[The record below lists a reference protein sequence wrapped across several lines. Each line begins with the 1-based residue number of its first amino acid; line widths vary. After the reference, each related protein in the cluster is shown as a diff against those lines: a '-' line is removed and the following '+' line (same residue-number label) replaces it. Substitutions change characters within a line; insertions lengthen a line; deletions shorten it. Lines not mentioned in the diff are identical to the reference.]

1 MFHVPR
7 DSRSMLGSDVQF
19 ACEFSFS
26 MQLTSMDQDLFNGFK
41 GQDTRK
47 DSRIL
52 LSALVNIIKGQCLIV
67 ADRRGGDYSKLLQST
82 LHQYEI
88 PTDQFWEIEE
98 SASVK

>member
-1 MFHVPR
+1 
-7 DSRSMLGSDVQF
+7 MLGSDVQF

-67 ADRRGGDYSKLLQST
+67 ADRRGDYSKLLQST

>member
-1 MFHVPR
+1 
-7 DSRSMLGSDVQF
+7 
-19 ACEFSFS
+19 
-26 MQLTSMDQDLFNGFK
+26 
-41 GQDTRK
+41 
-47 DSRIL
+47 
-52 LSALVNIIKGQCLIV
+52 VNIIKGQCLIV

>member
-1 MFHVPR
+1 
-7 DSRSMLGSDVQF
+7 L
-19 ACEFSFS
+19 SFP
-26 MQLTSMDQDLFNGFK
+26 TKYEIRKIMDRLF
-41 GQDTRK
+41 DEEISVIWAEYYRRRARK

-88 PTDQFWEIEE
+88 PTDQFWK
-98 SASVK
+98 SKNLLQ